1 MTLRETIHNDMKT
14 ALKERQTTR
23 LATIRLL
30 LAAMKQVEVDER
42 IVLDDAAVIAIV
54 QKLCKQR
61 RDSIEQFTAGGRH
74 DLADKERDE
83 LAILT
88 GYLPQSL
95 SADEISARIAA
106 AIAACG
112 AKSIADM
119 SRVMAQLKPELAG
132 RADMA
137 EVSKAVRAA
146 LAPA

>member
-95 SADEISARIAA
+95 SADEISARINA
-106 AIAACG
+106 AIAASG